1 MISMKHTISPP
12 RIPTYLVLLLLGLI
26 CANASAKTQVT
37 IEKIPGSGLHSWSA
51 VDDGFSIKLI
61 QLLPDFVR
69 AVYAKHGLPPKLYNE
84 IGDYCVFG
92 TIIKNTSGKTLDY
105 DVGTWRTIDANG
117 AKGVVKTKSQWAA
130 QWKKA
135 GVNFSW
141 TLLPGEGTFY
151 PGDWQQGF
159 TTVKLPHGSSFD
171 LIFKWKIDGVEHTGK
186 IHQLRCAPDITRNK

>member
-1 MISMKHTISPP
+1 MLI
-12 RIPTYLVLLLLGLI
+12 LVLG
-26 CANASAKTQVT
+26 CTSASARTQVT
-37 IEKIPGSGLHSWSA
+37 IDKIPGSGLNSWSA

-69 AVYAKHGLPPKLYNE
+69 AVYAKHGLPAEQYNE

-105 DVGTWRTIDANG
+105 DVSTWRTIDA
-117 AKGVVKTKSQWAA
+117 KGTEGVIKTKSQWAE

-171 LIFKWKIDGVEHTGK
+171 LIFKWKIDGVEHIGK
-186 IHQLRCAPDITRNK
+186 IHQLRCAADVTRK

>member
-1 MISMKHTISPP
+1 MKYMTPIRIS
-12 RIPTYLVLLLLGLI
+12 TYIVLLILALG
-26 CANASAKTQVT
+26 CANAGAKTQVT
-37 IEKIPGSGLHSWSA
+37 IDKIPGSGLLSWSA

-69 AVYAKHGLPPKLYNE
+69 AVYAKHGLPAKEYNE

-105 DVGTWRTIDANG
+105 DVGTWRTIDD
-117 AKGVVKTKSQWAA
+117 KGTEGVIKTKNQWAE
-130 QWKKA
+130 QWRKA

-151 PGDWQQGF
+151 PGDWQQG
-159 TTVKLPHGSSFD
+159 LS
-171 LIFKWKIDGVEHTGK
+171 LIHI
-186 IHQLRCAPDITRNK
+186 